1 MNSSDKILLSSYL
14 IKAAFQKQAFGAGM
28 MKTIPYLQSLAKPLA
43 SRVLASPASKAVGGL
58 DDALTR
64 FAPSVENQL
73 SRGVPAIQQ
82 LQQRLAQGLPAK
94 PTQLQPILTNVPNA
108 APTLPPPSFLT
119 GQAAAPSLASVAPTL
134 PPPSFLT
141 EAAAPALASV
151 APAAA
156 AAMPTGLGLARQG
169 LGQVMAGTGQALRSG
184 ASAVRNRASNAASAV
199 GRGVS
204 TGAAATRRG
213 LVSTAKN
220 PLVQAGAVGLGGG
233 ALGTY
238 GMLRAMGVG
247 GAPAAAPSA
256 GSANTGN
263 AQLALYSDP
272 AAKAVDRLVS
282 APAAASSPAA
292 PAAPAASSPAASS
305 PAAQPDYNQFF
316 KPYMGTNFDPRSR
329 VDQAKLQFLKDLG
342 QGGMDLSNVSG
353 NYGEVY
359 RRMQGKK
366 F

>member
-14 IKAAFQKQAFGAGM
+14 IKAAG
-28 MKTIPYLQSLAKPLA
+28 
-43 SRVLASPASKAVGGL
+43 GGL
-58 DDALTR
+58 GRVGLMMAQQAARKTAPEVAEQGAKVVSRAARRAPKTR
-64 FAPSVENQL
+64 
-73 SRGVPAIQQ
+73 
-82 LQQRLAQGLPAK
+82 
-94 PTQLQPILTNVPNA
+94 QPILNNVPDA
-108 APTLPPPSFLT
+108 APTPTLPPPSFLT
-119 GQAAAPSLASVAPTL
+119 GQAAAPSLAAVAPTLPPPSFLAGRAVTPTL

-141 EAAAPALASV
+141 EAAAPSLAAV

-184 ASAVRNRASNAASAV
+184 ASTVRNRASNAASAV

-238 GMLRAMGVG
+238 GMLRAMGAG

-256 GSANTGN
+256 GSADTGK
-263 AQLALYSDP
+263 AQFALYSDP
-272 AAKAVDRLVS
+272 DAKAVARLVS
-282 APAAASSPAA
+282 APAAASASSPAAPAAASSPAA
-292 PAAPAASSPAASS
+292 PAAAPAAASSPAS
-305 PAAQPDYNQFF
+305 QPDYNQFF
-316 KPYMGTNFDPRSR
+316 KPYMGTNFDPSSR
-329 VDQAKLQFLKDLG
+329 VDRAKLQFLKDLG

-359 RRMQGKK
+359 RRMQGRK